1 MQITVNSKTP
11 TAYSWKQPPANS
23 LLECTPHFPLILQ
36 MNGMRNITF
45 FNLRHPY
52 VKRATKSSLPKQKSQ
67 TIKQADSLEFTLSLL
82 LRLKAGCVEF
92 RKHSSFSIS
101 PCE

>member
-45 FNLRHPY
+45 F
-52 VKRATKSSLPKQKSQ
+52 KRATKSSLPKQKSQ